1 MFGLYESKKTGSNYC
16 YGGLLC
22 RSRGFSR
29 QHVERYDD
37 TGQQL
42 IAFIVGFFSSA
53 RFARQ
58 SLILGY
64 DKSSC
69 LGGGK
74 WYSGPDIRDGIKD

>member
-1 MFGLYESKKTGSNYC
+1 MFDLYESKKTGSNYC

-29 QHVERYDD
+29 QHVERYDG

-42 IAFIVGFFSSA
+42 IAFIVGFFSGA
-53 RFARQ
+53 RFALQ

-64 DKSSC
+64 DITSR
-69 LGGGK
+69 LGRGR
-74 WYSGPDIRDGIKD
+74 WYSGPGIKDCVED